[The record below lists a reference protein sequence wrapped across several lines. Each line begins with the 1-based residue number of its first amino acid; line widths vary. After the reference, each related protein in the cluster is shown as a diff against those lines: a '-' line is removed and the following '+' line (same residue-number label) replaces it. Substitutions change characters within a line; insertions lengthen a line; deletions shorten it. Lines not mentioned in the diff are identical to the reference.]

1 VKKTKESK
9 CPNSRTTHIYP
20 KNNYEKSNKCRM
32 AGSNK
37 SLVKQSKDGLKT
49 IIPNLELKVLEQFL

>member
-1 VKKTKESK
+1 
-9 CPNSRTTHIYP
+9 
-20 KNNYEKSNKCRM
+20 M